1 MSDNTFEYI
10 TTDYLVQVDETE
22 QSETPIEYIIEL
34 GEQGLQGLQGEK
46 GEQGFSPIVGYI
58 WNTNT
63 IQFTLINETGTET
76 TPNLYDYVANKTI
89 VDNHTT
95 LINNKLDKD
104 GSNAQQNITIR
115 NIKFNNT
122 DSGTTTRLSLDTP
135 KTLDITNGH
144 TNTDGGLCRLQ
155 LHNDGTA
162 YLYGYS
168 GTRIQSYDGD
178 IQLLPSAGIASYN
191 GFEIATVNGIHNSTI
206 TITQGGVTKGTF
218 TLNQSTNGT
227 IDLDAGGALDVET
240 NKLYDVYNID
250 DTDRIVG
257 TFLGVDITYDSS
269 TRVAT
274 VTPSFTSEILRQN
287 YDTKRK
293 QWTTVARSVFYP
305 FIYDVVQGDNITIT
319 KNNGVATI
327 SSTGGVEIDDSQ
339 ASSETT
345 YSSTKV
351 ETLIQS
357 LSNRILALE
366 NNIDGGNP

>member
-63 IQFTLINETGTET
+63 IQFTLVNETGTET
-76 TPNLYDYVANKTI
+76 TPNLYDYVLKS
-89 VDNHTT
+89 
-95 LINNKLDKD
+95 D
-104 GSNAQQNITIR
+104 GGNATSNFTVN
-115 NIKFNNT
+115 NIKLT
-122 DSGTTTRLSLDTP
+122 DSGSTSRLSLSTP
-135 KTLDITNGH
+135 HTLEIYNGYGQ
-144 TNTDGGLCRLQ
+144 TSTQRATLQ
-155 LHNDGTA
+155 LNSNGIA
-162 YLYGYS
+162 YLYGYN
-168 GTRIQSYDGD
+168 GVNIQSYDGD

-206 TITQGGVTKGTF
+206 TIKQGGVTKGTF
-218 TLNQSTNGT
+218 TLNQSEDGV
-227 IDLDAGGALDVET
+227 IDLDAGGAIDVET
-240 NKLYDVYNID
+240 NKLSDVYNID
-250 DTDRIVG
+250 DTHRIVG
-257 TFLGVDITYDSS
+257 TFLGVNTTYDSS
-269 TRVAT
+269 TGTPT

-287 YDTKRK
+287 YDAATE
-293 QWTTVARSVFYP
+293 QWITVGRQVTYP
-305 FIYDVVQGDNITIT
+305 FIYDVVQGNNITIT

-327 SSTGGVEIDDSQ
+327 SSTGGVAIDDSQ

-345 YSSTKV
+345 YSSNKIEALV
-351 ETLIQS
+351 QS

>member
-63 IQFTLINETGTET
+63 IQFTLVNETGTET
-76 TPNLYDYVANKTI
+76 TPNLYDYVLAS
-89 VDNHTT
+89 
-95 LINNKLDKD
+95 D
-104 GSNAQQNITIR
+104 GHNAQQNITIR

-122 DSGTTTRLSLDTP
+122 DTGTTTRLSLDTP

-155 LHNDGTA
+155 LNNNGTA
-162 YLYGYS
+162 YLYGYN
-168 GTRIQSYDGD
+168 GVNIQSYDGD

-206 TITQGGVTKGTF
+206 TIKQGGVTKGTF
-218 TLNQSTNGT
+218 TLNQSEDGV
-227 IDLDAGGALDVET
+227 IDLDAGGAIDIET
-240 NKLYDVYNID
+240 NKLSDVYNID
-250 DTDRIVG
+250 DTHRIVG
-257 TFLGVDITYDSS
+257 TFLGVNTTYDSS
-269 TRVAT
+269 TGTPT

-287 YDTKRK
+287 YDAATE
-293 QWTTVARSVFYP
+293 QWITVGRQVTYP
-305 FIYDVVQGDNITIT
+305 FIYDVVQGNNITIT

-327 SSTGGVEIDDSQ
+327 SSTGGVAIDDSQ

-345 YSSTKV
+345 YSSNKIEALV
-351 ETLIQS
+351 QS